1 MFSMHLRIGDAIEV
15 VAGGGVGVQSG
26 RILVPAGMLQGV
38 VGSRGTV
45 HFAFDCSSATIP
57 SPRTL
62 LSAGFRKRPLF
73 LSRVRLD
80 TS

>member
-1 MFSMHLRIGDAIEV
+1 MHLRIGIAIKV
-15 VAGGGVGVQSG
+15 IAGGGVGVQWG
-26 RILVPAGMLQGV
+26 RILVPAGMLQSV

-45 HFAFDCSSATIP
+45 HFAFDCNSATIS
-57 SPRTL
+57 SPPVL
-62 LSAGFRKRPLF
+62 LSAVFRRGPLF